1 MNNKLLGLFLIMGC
15 CALFSAKSAFSEAMR
30 TPAQREP
37 SSSSLLSLQFQSIDV
52 RRVLTLLAEK
62 QGLNV
67 VIDER
72 VSGSIS
78 VNLQQVSWQNALEAI
93 LRMKGLGY
101 QTRHNVLWI
110 APLSVIKQQQGAV
123 SSLTETMHYHRVPV
137 HYAKATELLT
147 LITAK
152 NGQSMLSDQ
161 GSVQVDKRTN
171 SLLVYDTDQHTK
183 RIKQLV
189 AIVDV
194 PMKQVVIEARIVT
207 MNQGE
212 LADIGVRW
220 GAVQGPRSA
229 RISGTL
235 EGLNG
240 KEGDSIAND
249 LSVQIP
255 SATPRAA
262 SLAFQVAT
270 LGSNTLLD
278 LELSALQS
286 ESKAE
291 IISSP
296 RLLTTDEKPAYIE
309 QGTEIPYLEAA
320 SSGATSVSFRKAV
333 LSLKVTPHI
342 TPSNRLIL
350 DLNVTQDRPGSSVAI
365 GTGDAVAIQTQRIG
379 TQVMVN
385 DGETIVLGGIYQHSL
400 TKGVEKVPLLGDLP
414 LLGQLFR
421 RSYEEKGKNELV
433 IFVTPKVII
442 Q

>member
-1 MNNKLLGLFLIMGC
+1 MNTRLWSVIMYWCRGGLLLWTMMSFPALAQDEVRDTSSNLI
-15 CALFSAKSAFSEAMR
+15 
-30 TPAQREP
+30 
-37 SSSSLLSLQFQSIDV
+37 SLQFQSIEV
-52 RRVLTLLAEK
+52 RRVLTLLAQK
-62 QGLNV
+62 HGFNV
-67 VIDER
+67 VIDEE
-72 VSGSIS
+72 VTGTIS
-78 VNLQQVSWQNALEAI
+78 VNLHNVPWQRALDTI
-93 LRMKGLGY
+93 LRMKGLSY
-101 QTRHNVLWI
+101 QADNNVLWV
-110 APLSVIKQQQGAV
+110 APLNVIQNYQSKANA
-123 SSLTETMHYHRVPV
+123 LAEHRQYQRIPV
-137 HYAKATELLT
+137 HYAKADELIE

-152 NGQSMLSDQ
+152 NGGDVLSTT

-171 SLLVYDTDQHTK
+171 SLLLHDTATHIQRVK
-183 RIKQLV
+183 ELV
-189 AIVDV
+189 SMLDV
-194 PMKQVVIEARIVT
+194 PMKQVLIEARIVT
-207 MNQGE
+207 MSQGE
-212 LADIGVRW
+212 LVDIGVRW
-220 GAVQGPRSA
+220 GTFQGQRPTKIA
-229 RISGTL
+229 GTL
-235 EGLNG
+235 EGLRPTQEN
-240 KEGDSIAND
+240 SITDD
-249 LSVQIP
+249 LTVQLP
-255 SATPRAA
+255 SASPRAA
-262 SLAFQVAT
+262 SIAFQVAT
-270 LGSNTLLD
+270 LGPNTLLD

-296 RLLTTDEKPAYIE
+296 RLLTTNEKPAYIE

-342 TPSNRLIL
+342 TPNNQMLL

-421 RSYEEKGKNELV
+421 RSYEEKDKNELV
-433 IFVTPKVII
+433 IFVTPKVVI

>member
-1 MNNKLLGLFLIMGC
+1 MNTRLWSVIMYWCRGGLLLWTMMSFPALAQDEVRDTSSNLI
-15 CALFSAKSAFSEAMR
+15 
-30 TPAQREP
+30 
-37 SSSSLLSLQFQSIDV
+37 SLQFQSIEV
-52 RRVLTLLAEK
+52 RRVLTLLAQK
-62 QGLNV
+62 HGFNV
-67 VIDER
+67 VIDEE
-72 VSGSIS
+72 VTGTIS
-78 VNLQQVSWQNALEAI
+78 VNLHNVPWQRALDTI
-93 LRMKGLGY
+93 LRMKGLSY
-101 QTRHNVLWI
+101 QADNNVLWV
-110 APLSVIKQQQGAV
+110 APLNVIENYQSKANA
-123 SSLTETMHYHRVPV
+123 LAEHRQYQRIPV
-137 HYAKATELLT
+137 HYAKADELIE

-152 NGQSMLSDQ
+152 NGEDVLSTT

-171 SLLVYDTDQHTK
+171 SLLLHDTATHIQRVK
-183 RIKQLV
+183 ELV
-189 AIVDV
+189 SMLDV
-194 PMKQVVIEARIVT
+194 PMKQVLIEARIVT
-207 MNQGE
+207 MSQGE
-212 LADIGVRW
+212 LVDIGVRW
-220 GAVQGPRSA
+220 GTFQGQRPTKIA
-229 RISGTL
+229 GTL
-235 EGLNG
+235 EGLRTTQEN
-240 KEGDSIAND
+240 SITDD
-249 LSVQIP
+249 LTVQLP
-255 SATPRAA
+255 SASPRAA
-262 SLAFQVAT
+262 SIAFQVAT
-270 LGSNTLLD
+270 LGPNTLLD

-296 RLLTTDEKPAYIE
+296 RLLTTNEKPAYIE

-342 TPSNRLIL
+342 TPNNQMLL

-421 RSYEEKGKNELV
+421 RSYEEKDKNELV
-433 IFVTPKVII
+433 IFVTPKVVI